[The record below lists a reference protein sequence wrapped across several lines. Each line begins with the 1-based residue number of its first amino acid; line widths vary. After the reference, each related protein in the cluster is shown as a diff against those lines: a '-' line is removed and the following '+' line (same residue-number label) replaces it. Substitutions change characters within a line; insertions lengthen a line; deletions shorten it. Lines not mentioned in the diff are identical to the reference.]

1 VRNGS
6 WELVEKGRGEA
17 PAACSLVVGTLCQL
31 LVGRPGP
38 PRPARNGLDLRSA
51 VRTLS
56 VVRADGLLALG
67 RITVNDFK
75 GAFRFD
81 VASRILPFQTTII
94 CTRYRTRTFSLSRD
108 PACARILS
116 RSSREIEFGAGLH
129 DMARVSNEGL
139 AAWERL
145 YGGATA

>member
-1 VRNGS
+1 VQLSGWNVMSTSS
-6 WELVEKGRGEA
+6 WKTGTA
-17 PAACSLVVGTLCQL
+17 PASAERPRFEKPCADAECCAGRRFVG
-31 LVGRPGP
+31 
-38 PRPARNGLDLRSA
+38 AW
-51 VRTLS
+51 
-56 VVRADGLLALG
+56 

-81 VASRILPFQTTII
+81 VASRTLPFQTTII